1 LEEFT
6 PIEKLIEL
14 KITFLIQLYTNME
27 LTQAMFETCD
37 GEFPRELNSELF
49 TEFPFELSNF
59 QKWAIYKMIEGHN
72 TVLTAYTGSGKT
84 VAAEAAILHYVKQ
97 GKRVIYCS
105 PIKALTNEKCN
116 SWKNKFPD
124 ISFGLI
130 TGDNKDN
137 PEANVLLM
145 TTECLQNQLLHR
157 KDNAEL
163 LDFNM
168 DFEKECATVIFDEL
182 HYLFSDRGDAWND
195 SIVKLPNNVPII
207 GLSATLAKPDVLCN
221 WLSKVTD
228 RKTSLCPNYKRI
240 VPLEHYSLVFLNN
253 NSNIRKFSPEEKD
266 FIEDMIEKQALPL
279 KIQQEYHEKNVH
291 KLIRFKKILKK
302 HNIYMKKEYIINE
315 VAKYLKEKEE
325 LPAII
330 YVYSRA
336 GCYKLAD
343 SIKESLFPSGSS
355 AVHTIKKEAISI
367 LQKKLY
373 NWQEYTNTIE
383 FFKIIKRLEKGVA
396 VHHSGVLQVYK
407 EMVEILFANKKIP
420 LLISTETFAV
430 GLNMPVKTCV
440 FTAFQK
446 YSDKGFRN
454 LTSSEYTQA
463 AGRAGRRGIDTKGK
477 NYHLI
482 NLFRFGKEY
491 LNATEYGH
499 IVDGG
504 FISQQSKL
512 EINSNYV
519 LRQIYN
525 KNDISEHI
533 GKSYGM
539 AGGLFDKEKERISDI
554 KNRLSDDLFI
564 DENLELTNKGKIAIC
579 LQEIP
584 SIAVADFIIRQ
595 ESFVEKLTPEEFVVI
610 FSIFTNIRLSDEN
623 KVNDFKILDITDKSK
638 VLLKKL
644 TGTLRYWK
652 DVEINLFNNVDH
664 YNIQYNI
671 CEIVNK
677 WSKCTN
683 EKECSLV
690 FKELRY
696 WGIFL
701 GDFIKAVLKINT
713 IAKEIEKAAILL
725 ENLSLVEKMK
735 EIPKLTLKS
744 IMTNKSLYL

>member
-1 LEEFT
+1 
-6 PIEKLIEL
+6 
-14 KITFLIQLYTNME
+14 ME

-37 GEFPRELNSELF
+37 GEFPQELNCELF

-105 PIKALTNEKCN
+105 PIKALSNEKCN
-116 SWKNKFPD
+116 SWKNKFPS

-137 PEANVLLM
+137 PEADVLIM

-157 KDNAEL
+157 NENVEL
-163 LDFNM
+163 LDFKM
-168 DFEKECATVIFDEL
+168 DYEKECGTVIFDEL
-182 HYLFSDRGDAWND
+182 HYLFTDRGDAWND
-195 SIVKLPNNVPII
+195 SIVKLPNNIPVI
-207 GLSATLAKPDVLCN
+207 GLSATLSNPETLCN
-221 WLSKVTD
+221 WISNVTE
-228 RKTSLCPNYKRI
+228 RKTALCPNYKRI
-240 VPLEHYSLVFLNN
+240 VPLEHYGLLFLNN
-253 NSNIRKFSPEEKD
+253 HSNIKQFSPQEKE
-266 FIEDMIEKQALPL
+266 FIDDILEKQTLPI
-279 KIQQEYHEKNVH
+279 KMQQEYYEENVH
-291 KLIRFKKILKK
+291 KIARFKKILKK
-302 HNIYMKKEYIINE
+302 YNIYMKKEFVINE
-315 VAKYLKEKEE
+315 VAKYLKIKEE

-343 SIKESLFPSGSS
+343 SIKQSLFPDGSN

-367 LQKKLY
+367 LQKKLS
-373 NWQEYTNTIE
+373 NWQEYTETIE
-383 FFKIIKRLEKGVA
+383 FFKIVKRLEKGVA

-407 EMVEILFANKKIP
+407 EMIEILFADKKIP

-463 AGRAGRRGIDTKGK
+463 AGRAGRRGLDKKGK
-477 NYHLI
+477 NYHLV
-482 NLFRFGKEY
+482 NLFRFGNDH
-491 LNATEYGH
+491 LTPINYGH
-499 IVDGG
+499 IVNGG
-504 FISQQSKL
+504 YVSQQSKL
-512 EINSNYV
+512 EINYSYV
-519 LRQIYN
+519 LKQLYN
-525 KNDISEHI
+525 KNNIQKHVMS
-533 GKSYGM
+533 SYGM
-539 AGGLFDKEKERISDI
+539 SGKMLDNELERIDDMKEKLTHD
-554 KNRLSDDLFI
+554 KFI
-564 DENLELTNKGKIAIC
+564 EDGKIVGEKELTEKGKIAIC

-584 SIAVADFIIRQ
+584 CLAMADFIIRQ
-595 ESFVEKLTPEEFVVI
+595 EKSIEKLTAQDFAVI
-610 FSIFTNIRLSDEN
+610 FSIFTSIRLPEED
-623 KVNDFKILDITDKSK
+623 KVYSFNDINITDQTK
-638 VLLKKL
+638 LMLKKI

-652 DVEINLFNNVDH
+652 DIEINAFNNVDH
-664 YNIQYNI
+664 YDIQYDI
-671 CEIVNK
+671 CELVNK
-677 WSKCTN
+677 WCLCKNQNDCN
-683 EKECSLV
+683 AV

-701 GDFIKAVLKINT
+701 GDFIKAILKINT
-713 IAKEIEKAAILL
+713 IANEIEKAAILL
-725 ENLSLVEKMK
+725 ENLSLVQKMR
-735 EIPKLTLKS
+735 EIPQLTLKS